1 MFMRTCAK
9 PVLIAIAICMTTGCG
24 GESNPRKQEETT
36 AMTQATVPTLI
47 HLDYKEIS
55 GIRDKVK
62 ANDPSV
68 FPAYSALLNE
78 ATSYIKKPAGSVMG
92 KAHVP
97 PSGDKHD
104 FYAIGKYA
112 WPNPD
117 TPDGMPF
124 IRRDGYTNPEA
135 SSDKYDLGPY
145 FNMRIRVNTLAMAYF
160 YTGSEAYAAK
170 AAELLRVWFLNPDTR
185 MNPNFKYASSLPGV
199 NEGMAIGII
208 EGVQLIGL
216 LDSVQLL
223 SQSAS
228 WTAADNEGLKRWFTA
243 YTDWLL
249 ESPAGK
255 EEYKATDNH
264 GSWYAAQVA
273 AFSIYGGNLERARQ
287 MMERAKWQI
296 DVQFTPEGGLH
307 RELKRNRA
315 LFYSLYGL
323 SAFVTLARCGEVLG
337 DDLWRYRTKDGRGIE
352 LGFDFL
358 APYLAEEVP
367 WAWQNIDKE
376 INGLAVQMTRRAE
389 KVYASPRLAAVSRHL
404 TTLRPRTDW
413 SFWLMTTPS

>member
-1 MFMRTCAK
+1 M
-9 PVLIAIAICMTTGCG
+9 
-24 GESNPRKQEETT
+24 KQTT
-36 AMTQATVPTLI
+36 APTLI
-47 HLDYKEIS
+47 HLEYKEIIS
-55 GIRDKVK
+55 IREKIK
-62 ANDPSV
+62 ANDTSLM
-68 FPAYSALLNE
+68 PAYYALLNE
-78 ATSYIKKPAGSVMG
+78 ATAYLKLRPGSVVDNG
-92 KAHVP
+92 TIP

-104 FYAIGKYA
+104 FFAIGKYA

-124 IRRDGYTNPEA
+124 IRRDGYTNPSA
-135 SSDKYDLGPY
+135 SSDQYDLGPY
-145 FNMRIRVNTLAMAYF
+145 FNMRIRVNTLALAYF
-160 YTGSEAYAAK
+160 YSGSENYADK
-170 AAELLRVWFLNPDTR
+170 AAEILRVWFLNPETR

-199 NEGMAIGII
+199 NDGMAIGII

-216 LDSVQLL
+216 LDSVNLL
-223 SQSAS
+223 TQSKS
-228 WTAADNEGLKRWFTA
+228 WTAGDNEALKQWFTS

-255 EEYKATDNH
+255 EEYRATDNH

-273 AFSIYGGNLERARQ
+273 AFSIYAGNMDRANQ
-287 MMERAKWQI
+287 MMDRAKWQI
-296 DVQFTPEGGLH
+296 DVQLTTEGGLH

-337 DDLWRYRTKDGRGIE
+337 VDLWHYRTEDDKGIQ

-358 APYLAEEVP
+358 APYLAEEQP
-367 WAWQNIDKE
+367 WAWQNIDNE
-376 INGLAVQMTRRAE
+376 INGLAVQLTRRAE
-389 KVYASPRLAAVSRHL
+389 KVYASPRLVAVSQHL
-404 TTLRPRTDW
+404 ATLRSHHDW